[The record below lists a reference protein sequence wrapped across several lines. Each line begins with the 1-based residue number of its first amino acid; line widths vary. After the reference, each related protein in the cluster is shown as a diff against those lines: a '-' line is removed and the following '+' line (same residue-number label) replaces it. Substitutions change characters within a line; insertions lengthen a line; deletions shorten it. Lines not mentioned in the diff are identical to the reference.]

1 VGEQAI
7 QGEAAVQLQDRVIV
21 VTGGARR
28 LGKTYSLGLAKE
40 GARVVVADLE
50 DPSPVVEE
58 ITARGGKAMGVQVD
72 ICDSRGLDRM
82 VEAVSREFG
91 AIQVLLNNA
100 GYFRDAAK
108 GNFEDIPIE
117 ELDRSLTVN
126 IKGTWLATKA
136 VVPGMRAVGYG
147 KVINVSSAS
156 VIKGQSATG
165 PHYLT
170 AKAALLGLTRALAR
184 ELGPHNISV
193 NSLLPDA
200 IPDVEGD
207 PGNEG
212 PNRAIVARCF
222 QRRQTPEDMVGTVV
236 YLCGPGSDFVT
247 GQSFHVNGGAYFT

>member
-1 VGEQAI
+1 M
-7 QGEAAVQLQDRVIV
+7 QLKDRVVIL
-21 VTGGARR
+21 TGGARR
-28 LGKTYSLGLAKE
+28 LGRTYALGLARE
-40 GARVVVADLE
+40 GARVVVADLQ
-50 DPSPVVEE
+50 DPSQVVEE
-58 ITARGGKAMGVQVD
+58 IRASGGSALGVQVD
-72 ICDSRGLDRM
+72 ICDSAALDRM
-82 VEAVSREFG
+82 VETTMREFG
-91 AIQVLLNNA
+91 TIEVLINNA

-136 VVPGMRAVGYG
+136 VVPAMRAVGYG
-147 KVINVSSAS
+147 KIIMVSSAS

-207 PGNEG
+207 PENEG
-212 PNRAIVARCF
+212 PHRAIVARCF

-236 YLCGPGSDFVT
+236 YLCGRGSDFVT